1 MSLAFHMLCWHALGR
16 KELPMSSLP
25 KRIVLLCGLL
35 LIALSIASGCSPYS
49 GAGELD
55 AFDIIDHRGDAWNA
69 DRMANDDGPPVEAT
83 SEEIL
88 DVLWP
93 DEVTDVVFDDELA
106 ADLLDLGDAGSDW
119 DAFDELD
126 VCVSA
131 CENKECGDDGCGGSC
146 GQCASGQDDCVAGQ
160 CVCVPVCPACNTDDG
175 CGSFCLCQEGFA
187 CILGECKDCFDG
199 PLEFPDPALAQRVA
213 EWYGTE
219 VGGTTM
225 ADVAGE
231 TYLPVIDR
239 GVLLLDGLGC
249 LTELVTLYLDGNDF
263 DDLSP
268 LAGMPLHSLSI
279 MDTPVASLAP
289 LVFVPTLE
297 QFFGLGT
304 QVSTLASLKDHQLT
318 ILNVMSA
325 SLTDL
330 IGLEDQSELVKAWL
344 SDNQLTDI
352 SPLEGCSS
360 LLELD
365 LKINEISDI
374 TPLAGLTKLTEL
386 SIHKNQ
392 VTDITALAGL
402 AKLEWLALGANE
414 ITSFEPLAALS
425 SLKVLDL
432 SGNHNPDIGV
442 VSGLPNLSSLS
453 LLFCDLE
460 SLPDLSEIQSLEL
473 LEFGGNDVSNL
484 SPLTP
489 LESLD
494 EIWADDNLI
503 TDLTPLVDNPGIG
516 EGDYVNVLWNPID
529 CVDQAANIAELEARG
544 VELDIQCPC
553 QVCLD

>member
-1 MSLAFHMLCWHALGR
+1 MNSLHDQIAR
-16 KELPMSSLP
+16 
-25 KRIVLLCGLL
+25 LCGLL
-35 LIALSIASGCSPYS
+35 LFTLSVASGCSPNS
-49 GAGELD
+49 DTGEVD
-55 AFDIIDHRGDAWNA
+55 TVDITGHHGDAHNA
-69 DRMANDDGPPVEAT
+69 DQMADDDGLPVEAT
-83 SEEIL
+83 SEEIV

-239 GVLLLDGLGC
+239 GVLLLDGVGC
-249 LTELVTLYLDGNDF
+249 LSDVTTLLLDQNEF
-263 DDLSP
+263 EDLSP
-268 LAGMPLHSLSI
+268 LGGMGLVNLSVADSNVEDLTPLQ
-279 MDTPVASLAP
+279 
-289 LVFVPTLE
+289 FVPTLE

-304 QVSTLASLKDHQLT
+304 QVSTLASFKDHKLT

-344 SDNQLTDI
+344 SHNQLTDI
-352 SPLEGCSS
+352 SPLEGCAS

-365 LKINEISDI
+365 LKINEISNITPLSGLTTLKKLNLHKNQLTDI
-374 TPLAGLTKLTEL
+374 SALGGLINLEFLAVGSNPGPDFSPLAGLVNLTEL
-386 SIHKNQ
+386 S
-392 VTDITALAGL
+392 
-402 AKLEWLALGANE
+402 
-414 ITSFEPLAALS
+414 
-425 SLKVLDL
+425 L
-432 SGNHNPDIGV
+432 SGAGNPEVAVVAELKQLVTLSIGGNGV
-442 VSGLPNLSSLS
+442 
-453 LLFCDLE
+453 E
-460 SLPDLSEIQSLEL
+460 ELPDLSELTSLEVL
-473 LEFGGNDVSNL
+473 GLTYNDVSDL

-489 LESLD
+489 LESLN

-516 EGDYVNVLWNPID
+516 EGDHVNVLWNPID
-529 CVDQAANIAELEARG
+529 CTEQATNIAELKARG
-544 VELDIQCPC
+544 VDLDIQCPC
-553 QVCLD
+553 QLCLD